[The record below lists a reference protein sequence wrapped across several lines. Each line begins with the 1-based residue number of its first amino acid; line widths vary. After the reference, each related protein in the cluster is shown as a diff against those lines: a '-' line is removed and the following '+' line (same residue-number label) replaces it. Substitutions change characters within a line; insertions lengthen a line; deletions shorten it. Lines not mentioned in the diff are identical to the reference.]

1 MRPISLTLALLLTAG
16 VACAGQLYKWVDADG
31 NVHYTDQLP
40 PKEAR
45 EAERKKLG
53 DKPGTQGLPFSLQQ
67 AMRNFPVTVYTASDC
82 GDGCKQA
89 TAYLAKRGIPYE
101 SKDARDPAA
110 AQALSAL
117 TGGKLEVPVMTVGSN
132 TVRGYEQ
139 GAWARALDAAGYP
152 SSALLPAGTNV
163 KQAAAKPQPAGAEP
177 KAGAP
182 GSGAD
187 GTDTPR

>member
-1 MRPISLTLALLLTAG
+1 MRIRPRRLRRTPLL
-16 VACAGQLYKWVDADG
+16 
-31 NVHYTDQLP
+31 
-40 PKEAR
+40 R
-45 EAERKKLG
+45 EALAETRLHASQLVQPHFVVAGESTNQPIDALPGIARLG
-53 DKPGTQGLPFSLQQ
+53 IRALVEQVEADLELRLSTVLLFGL
-67 AMRNFPVTVYTASDC
+67 
-82 GDGCKQA
+82 
-89 TAYLAKRGIPYE
+89 YE

-163 KQAAAKPQPAGAEP
+163 KQAAAKPQPDGAEP

-182 GSGAD
+182 DSGVD